1 MALLAIAVWLK
12 QSKLDNRMVL
22 YPMVFMFLVTFTA
35 LSQLI
40 IMYFSRGNFLV
51 GSMSVVLFGLAVALV
66 VLSVQTIKGA
76 VKR

>member
-1 MALLAIAVWLK
+1 M
-12 QSKLDNRMVL
+12 
-22 YPMVFMFLVTFTA
+22 TFTA